1 MKRFPACVAAF
12 GLIAVLGATAETD
25 PDAVLG
31 QWWTDGEG
39 SKIQIYKSG
48 DKYHGKIVW
57 LKEPNYAES
66 DPEAG
71 KPKRDRKNPDP
82 ARQND
87 PMVGLNLVKDFTFD
101 GESGWTGGTI
111 YDPESGKTYKCT
123 MKLSDANTLD
133 VRGYIGIPAF
143 GRSTTW
149 KRVGKDDEVKT
160 DTTSADAAESSSGPA
175 AGNPAGKAEG

>member
-1 MKRFPACVAAF
+1 MKFIPAWFAACAI
-12 GLIAVLGATAETD
+12 IAGAVATAETN
-25 PDAVLG
+25 PGAVLG
-31 QWWTDGEG
+31 QWWTDGED
-39 SKIQIYKSG
+39 SKIQIFKSG
-48 DKYHGKIVW
+48 EKYHGKIVW
-57 LKEPNYAES
+57 LKEPNYEEN

-71 KPKRDRKNPDP
+71 KPKRDRNNPDP

-101 GESGWTGGTI
+101 GEGSWTGGTI

-123 MKLSDANTLD
+123 MKLSDENTLD

-149 KRVGKDDEVKT
+149 KRVSKHDEVKT
-160 DTTSADAAESSSGPA
+160 DTTSADPGEASPGPT
-175 AGNPAGKAEG
+175 AGGEERKADG